1 MTPWLY
7 DFVMIF
13 LAGLLVLVNGFF
25 VGAEFALVKIRKSRI
40 DEMVEERRP
49 LASTASWLVER
60 LDASLSACQLGITMA
75 SLGLGWIAE
84 PAVAHLLRP
93 MILSIGITSEF
104 LIHGIAFAVAF
115 TAITAIHLVLGE
127 QAPKI
132 AALRRPETA
141 VLWCALPLKMFY
153 YLSYPFMVLLNS
165 TTAFLLRRA
174 GIEAISENE
183 IPHSEEEIRALLMQA
198 HIAGELSRSEHRL
211 INAVFE
217 FDELICRLVML
228 PRGDVVY
235 LEAGKSFA
243 ESLQIIQQTKH
254 TRYPVCAGSLDKIV
268 GVLHIKDLLGLS
280 AETGFDLNSILRP
293 PQYVPETMP
302 VRRLLRQFQATHQH
316 LAFLVD
322 EYGTVSG
329 IVTLENILESI
340 IGPVEDEFDD
350 EQPEIVSEGP
360 QAYILSGNTSIDTIN
375 HRFGLKYET
384 HEVDTI
390 AGLLMSRTDKLL
402 ARGDRVELPGA
413 TAEVLEVKGSRAI
426 RIRLTLAEP
435 PPEQKGEK
443 QIP

>member
-1 MTPWLY
+1 MTPQLY
-7 DFVMIF
+7 DVLMIF
-13 LAGLLVLVNGFF
+13 FAGFLVLVNGFF
-25 VGAEFALVKIRKSRI
+25 VASEFALVKIRKSRV

-49 LASTASWLVER
+49 FASTASWLVER

-93 MILSIGITSEF
+93 MIFSIGITSEI
-104 LIHGIAFAVAF
+104 LIHGIAFTIAF
-115 TAITAIHLVLGE
+115 TAITAFHLVLGE

-132 AALRRPETA
+132 AALRRPERA
-141 VLWCALPLKMFY
+141 VLWCALPLKTFY
-153 YLSYPFMVLLNS
+153 YLSYPFMAALNS

-174 GIEAISENE
+174 GIEGASEHE

-217 FDELICRLVML
+217 FDELICRRVML
-228 PRGDVVY
+228 PRADVIY
-235 LEAGKSFA
+235 LDASH
-243 ESLQIIQQTKH
+243 SLSQAIDIFHQTKH
-254 TRYPVCAGSLDKIV
+254 TRYPVCEGSLDKIV
-268 GVLHIKDLLGLS
+268 GVVHIKDFIGLS
-280 AETGFDLNSILRP
+280 ADSDFDLSSVIRP

-435 PPEQKGEK
+435 PSEQKGEK

>member
-1 MTPWLY
+1 MTPQLY
-7 DFVMIF
+7 DILMIF
-13 LAGLLVLVNGFF
+13 FAGLLVMINGFF
-25 VGAEFALVKIRKSRI
+25 VAAEFALVKIRRSRV

-49 LASTASWLVER
+49 FASTAGWLVER

-93 MILSIGITSEF
+93 LILSIGITSEI
-104 LIHGIAFAVAF
+104 LIHGIAFTIAF
-115 TAITAIHLVLGE
+115 TTITAFHLVLGE

-141 VLWCALPLKMFY
+141 VLWCALPLKIFY
-153 YLSYPFMVLLNS
+153 FLSYPFMAALNS

-174 GIEAISENE
+174 GIEGASEHE
-183 IPHSEEEIRALLMQA
+183 IPHSEDEIRALLMHA

-217 FDELICRLVML
+217 FDELICRRVML
-228 PRGDVVY
+228 PRADVIF
-235 LEAGKSFA
+235 LDAKQSLSEAIDIFH
-243 ESLQIIQQTKH
+243 QTKH
-254 TRYPVCAGSLDKIV
+254 TRYPVCEGSLDKVV
-268 GVLHIKDLLGLS
+268 GVLHIKDLIGLS
-280 AETGFDLNSILRP
+280 ADTEFDLSTVIRP

-302 VRRLLRQFQATHQH
+302 VRRLLRQFQSTHQH

-329 IVTLENILESI
+329 IVTLDNILESI

-350 EQPEIVSEGP
+350 DQPEIVKEGP
-360 QAYILSGNTSIDTIN
+360 QVYLISGNTPIDAIN
-375 HRFGLKYET
+375 HRFELKWEA
-384 HEVDTI
+384 HDVDTI
-390 AGLLMSRTDKLL
+390 AGLMIAQTDNLL
-402 ARGDRVELPGA
+402 APGDRVELSGA
-413 TAEVLEVKGSRAI
+413 SVEVLEVKGPRAI

-435 PPEQKGEK
+435 PPDQKG
-443 QIP
+443 